1 MKSVM
6 PSNGFSLK
14 YLKDDLPAGLVVFL
28 VALPLCLGI
37 ALASGAPLFSG
48 IIAGIVGGIV
58 VASISG
64 SALSVTGPAAGLTV
78 IVLNGITQLGSF
90 DIFLVA
96 VMIAGVL
103 QIGLGYLKAGLI
115 AHYFPSSVIKG
126 MLAAIGIILILKQ
139 LPIAIGYNE
148 ASNLPYHYGAIII
161 GVSSIAV
168 ILICDIPSLK
178 KFVFFKWVPGALIA
192 VAIGVA
198 LNEAFKLYKPEWS
211 LPLDHMVKLPV
222 AKNSTQFFQQFTLPN
237 FSALTNYNVYVLGV
251 TIAIVASLESLLST
265 EAADKLDPNKRI
277 TPTNRELVAQ
287 GFGNLISGFI
297 GGLPVT
303 AVIVRTSA
311 NANAGAKTKMSAIFH
326 GFLLMVS
333 VIAFAELLN
342 KIPLACLAAVLL
354 VVGYK
359 LAKIS
364 LFKEMYK
371 LGWEQFMPF
380 IITIMVIQFTDLLK
394 GIAIGMLVA
403 IFYILRTNFRR
414 DYQIHHETKA
424 EGGAIRITL
433 SEHVTFINKGSIAKK
448 LAEIPND
455 THVQIDASQS
465 HFIDLDVLEILHN
478 FKTQA
483 ALKNITVEF
492 IQVPDRIKISGH

>member
-1 MKSVM
+1 MKSGM
-6 PSNGFSLK
+6 PAHGFSFK
-14 YLKDDLPAGLVVFL
+14 YLKNDLPAGLVVFL

-48 IIAGIVGGIV
+48 IIAGIVGGII

-78 IVLNGITQLGSF
+78 IVLNGITELGSF
-90 DIFLVA
+90 DIFLLA
-96 VMIAGVL
+96 VMIAGII

-148 ASNLPYHYGAIII
+148 ASSLPYHYGAIII

-168 ILICDIPSLK
+168 ILIFDIPALK
-178 KFVFFKWVPGALIA
+178 KYAFFKWVPGALIA
-192 VAIGVA
+192 VLVGVA
-198 LNEAFKLYKPEWS
+198 LNETFKLLKPEWS

-222 AKNSTQFFQQFTLPN
+222 ANNSDQFLSQFTLPD
-237 FSALTNYNVYVLGV
+237 FSSLTNYKVYVLAA

-265 EAADKLDPNKRI
+265 EAADKLDPEKRV
-277 TPTNRELVAQ
+277 TPTNRELIAQ
-287 GFGNLISGFI
+287 GIGNLISGLI
-297 GGLPVT
+297 GGLPIT

-311 NANAGAKTKMSAIFH
+311 NINSGGKTKVAAIFH
-326 GFLLMVS
+326 GLLLLVS
-333 VIAFAELLN
+333 VVAFSTILN

-380 IITIMVIQFTDLLK
+380 IITILAIQFTDLLK
-394 GIAIGMLVA
+394 GIALGMLVA

-414 DYQIHHETKA
+414 DYHIHHDSKEN
-424 EGGAIRITL
+424 GGATKITL

-448 LAEIPND
+448 LAEIPNG
-455 THVQIDASQS
+455 TFVQIDASQS
-465 HFIDLDVLEILHN
+465 HFVDMDVLEILHDY
-478 FKTQA
+478 KSQA
-483 ALKNITVEF
+483 ASKNITVEF
-492 IQVPDRIKISGH
+492 IQVPDRIKVSGH